1 MQYNG
6 TVRDNVFVCRGQQPR
21 IARDLKHFFFNYSGR
36 NFDLVLNIVIVLTK
50 KRYIS
55 RDIGLK

>member
-21 IARDLKHFFFNYSGR
+21 LARDLEHFFFNYSGR
-36 NFDLVLNIVIVLTK
+36 NFDLVLMLYCNCSYK
-50 KRYIS
+50 KKIY
-55 RDIGLK
+55 K

>member
-1 MQYNG
+1 M
-6 TVRDNVFVCRGQQPR
+6 FVCRGQQPR
-21 IARDLKHFFFNYSGR
+21 IARDLEHFFFNYSGR

>member
-21 IARDLKHFFFNYSGR
+21 LARDLEHFFSITVAEI
-36 NFDLVLNIVIVLTK
+36 LI
-50 KRYIS
+50 
-55 RDIGLK
+55 